1 MVAASVLQHPSSQ
14 SHTLFAS
21 PAFRSSPFPLAAL
34 VASDIMRAV
43 NSLGPPNERDAMA
56 VDARQEIDLRIGA
69 AFTRL
74 QTLLLQNKFDW
85 SGLLPAGRERMLL
98 SYGPC
103 QFPTLGLI
111 VQRLWWVEGGGSGAW
126 GGRSCTGP
134 AACQGGCTLVEGMGT
149 GRSLAQMANSAL
161 PWFCNMACRSERTGG
176 WPGGAWPMID
186 GHHTSSPCSAINP
199 RLHPLSP
206 GRSGPTSQR
215 TSGA

>member
-1 MVAASVLQHPSSQ
+1 MQSGQHLQNTGAFTTRDRHENSPCTPVSSQ
-14 SHTLFAS
+14 QATHSLLSSHPPPT
-21 PAFRSSPFPLAAL
+21 AAL

-43 NSLGPPNERDAMA
+43 NTLGPPNERDAMA

-111 VQRLWWVEGGGSGAW
+111 VQRLWWVAGLASARAGEGWGACVTPLPQI
-126 GGRSCTGP
+126 GR
-134 AACQGGCTLVEGMGT
+134 GT
-149 GRSLAQMANSAL
+149 GR
-161 PWFCNMACRSERTGG
+161 
-176 WPGGAWPMID
+176 
-186 GHHTSSPCSAINP
+186 H
-199 RLHPLSP
+199 
-206 GRSGPTSQR
+206 
-215 TSGA
+215 

>member
-1 MVAASVLQHPSSQ
+1 MVAASVLQQTSSR
-14 SHTLFAS
+14 SHTLFPS
-21 PAFRSSPFPLAAL
+21 PAFRPCPFPLAAL
-34 VASDIMRAV
+34 VASDIMRAI

-111 VQRLWWVEGGGSGAW
+111 VQRLWWVEGAGSGAW
-126 GGRSCTGP
+126 GDRSCRGP
-134 AACQGGCTLVEGMGT
+134 AACQGGCTLVRGHGHRTVVGT
-149 GRSLAQMANSAL
+149 
-161 PWFCNMACRSERTGG
+161 
-176 WPGGAWPMID
+176 D
-186 GHHTSSPCSAINP
+186 G
-199 RLHPLSP
+199 
-206 GRSGPTSQR
+206 
-215 TSGA
+215 